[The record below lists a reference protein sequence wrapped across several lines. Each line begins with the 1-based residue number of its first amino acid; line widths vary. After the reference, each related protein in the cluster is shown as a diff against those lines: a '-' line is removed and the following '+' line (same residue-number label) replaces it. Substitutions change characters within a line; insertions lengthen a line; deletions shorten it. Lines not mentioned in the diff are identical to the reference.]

1 MLTIGL
7 LLVWAALLLAGTTRT
22 GRSMRTALIERPAA
36 WLNRF
41 TRGQA
46 IFVALL
52 MLFAALIFWIMGEAG
67 LRLVSLAVPELMG
80 LLASVEFTAAIDA
93 VAVAIVTA
101 TSVRLRGLVAWARM
115 RLPGQAS
122 RTRRAQRTRRPSPPA
137 NDTDGPAPALLL
149 ARAA

>member
-7 LLVWAALLLAGTTRT
+7 LLGWAALLLAGATRT
-22 GRSMRTALIERPAA
+22 GQSMRSALIERPAA

-46 IFVALL
+46 IFAAVL
-52 MLFAALIFWIMGEAG
+52 MLFASLIFWITGEAG
-67 LRLVSLAVPELMG
+67 LRFASLYAPELIG

-93 VAVAIVTA
+93 VAVAIATA
-101 TSVRLRGLVAWARM
+101 ASVRLRGVVTWVNMHLAGRRSRAR
-115 RLPGQAS
+115 RVQRA
-122 RTRRAQRTRRPSPPA
+122 RRSSPPA